1 MDREG
6 FRFLEGEFRK
16 QLAAKEAEIQGRYAG
31 LRSTGQA
38 KSAADAKKTN
48 DNLGLAARTHGVSPQ
63 DRKNTKEAIAHNR
76 NSMGWFLEREMAKEI
91 ETVRKSLEKAM
102 FADYGGSRI
111 KGREQ
116 VFGPEDP
123 EVKRHKQAEQERLG
137 QEAARKAQAMK
148 KTNELAPASR
158 DFNRANERPAPSQEP
173 QKKGAGRG
181 R

>member
-1 MDREG
+1 MDKEG
-6 FRFLEGEFRK
+6 FKFLEREFHK
-16 QLAAKEAEIQGRYAG
+16 QFAPMEAQIRAKYAG
-31 LRSTGQA
+31 MRSAEQV
-38 KSAADAKKTN
+38 KSAANAKKTN
-48 DNLGLAARTHGVSPQ
+48 DNLGLAARTHGVTPQ

-91 ETVRKSLEKAM
+91 EGVRKSLEKAM

-123 EVKRHKQAEQERLG
+123 EVVRHKQAELERLE

-158 DFNRANERPAPSQEP
+158 DFNRANERAAPSQEP
-173 QKKGAGRG
+173 QKKSAGRG
-181 R
+181 K

>member
-1 MDREG
+1 MDKEG
-6 FRFLEGEFRK
+6 FKFLEREFHK
-16 QLAAKEAEIQGRYAG
+16 QFAPMEAQIRAKYAG
-31 LRSTGQA
+31 MRSAEQV
-38 KSAADAKKTN
+38 KSAANAKKTN
-48 DNLGLAARTHGVSPQ
+48 DNLGLAARTHGVTPQ

-91 ETVRKSLEKAM
+91 EGVRKSLEKAM

-123 EVKRHKQAEQERLG
+123 EVKLHKQAEQERLR
-137 QEAARKAQAMK
+137 QEAARKAEQMK
-148 KTNELAPASR
+148 KDNALAPASH
-158 DFNRANERPAPSQEP
+158 DFRQANKPPAPSQEP
-173 QKKGAGRG
+173 PNRSVGRG